1 MATFLGR
8 RFFRGQFL
16 KRVFD
21 SKRYT
26 IMHICTKSN
35 EEFTSVLLNN
45 RGHIEVFGDDSVK
58 FLQGLLTNDVNLFYC
73 DSQMTA
79 LYSMVLNT
87 KGRVLYDLILY
98 KQERETPGFLIECD
112 LHAVKSILKTFK
124 PYKLRSKVAF
134 DDATDKFNSWAVI
147 EEGSITGLKPIH
159 KDLDFVTLADDPRIT
174 LLGARLVL
182 PIDKGAA
189 ECFSNVKEISD
200 QAVYDRH
207 RLELGVAE
215 GVKDLEPGKM
225 LPLESNI
232 DELHGVSFQKGCY
245 IGQELTARTYHTGV
259 IRKRLMPLKLMQ
271 TSNEECLNIDKDTAI
286 VSTDGKRAGKVI
298 SVYGQL
304 GLGLMRLDIVK
315 SDNNLKIALPDGK
328 EICVTVDWPTWWKLE
343 SQSI

>member
-1 MATFLGR
+1 MATFIGR
-8 RFFRGQFL
+8 RFFPAQFL

-26 IMHICTKSN
+26 RVYICTKAN
-35 EEFTSVLLNN
+35 REFTSVLLNN
-45 RGHIEVFGDDSVK
+45 RGHIEVLGEDSVK

-73 DSQMTA
+73 DSQMTV
-79 LYSMVLNT
+79 LYSMILNT

-112 LHAVKSILKTFK
+112 LLAVESILKTFK

-134 DDATDKFNSWAVI
+134 DDATDKFNSWAVM
-147 EEGSITGLKPIH
+147 EEGSIKGLKPVC
-159 KDLDFVTLADDPRIT
+159 KDLDFVTVADDPRIT
-174 LLGARLVL
+174 FLGARMVL
-182 PIDKGAA
+182 PKDKRAA
-189 ECFSNVKEISD
+189 ECFSNVEEICD

-207 RLELGVAE
+207 RVGLGVAE

-259 IRKRLMPLKLMQ
+259 IRKRLMPIKLMQ
-271 TSNEECLNIDKDTAI
+271 TSDEECLHIDKDTAI
-286 VSTDGKRAGKVI
+286 VSTGGKRAGKLI

-315 SDNNLKIALPDGK
+315 SDNKLKIVMPDGK
-328 EICVTVDWPTWWKLE
+328 EVCVTVDWPTWWKLE
-343 SQSI
+343 S